1 MYISRK
7 YLIYTQIVTFYP
19 LYKAFVTIYYYKF
32 IFVFTNQNSALYFL
46 SIYKYKNINQKFKN
60 QNFL

>member
-32 IFVFTNQNSALYFL
+32 TFVFTNQNFALYCL
-46 SIYKYKNINQKFKN
+46 SIYKYKNTNQKFKN